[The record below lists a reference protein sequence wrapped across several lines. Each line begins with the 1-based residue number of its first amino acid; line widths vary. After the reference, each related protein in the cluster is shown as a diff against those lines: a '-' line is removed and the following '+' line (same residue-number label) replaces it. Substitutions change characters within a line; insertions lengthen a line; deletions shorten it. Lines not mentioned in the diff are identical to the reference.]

1 MSVQQSMFGDEPRLD
16 LSQWYTPPK
25 LARMIVE
32 WTLRS
37 YATSDPRHWGQI
49 SDYLR
54 ILEPAAGRGA
64 LILDIPEQHSVVAYD
79 VDQRNIDYLMT
90 LSSSW
95 ASCPCTCEP
104 RLRDFLSDPDPGH
117 FDLSIM
123 NPPYEHDQD
132 LDFARR
138 VVVDGVADRAVMLM
152 RSVFRHG
159 KKRWEKFW
167 RHVNLNRQVDLV
179 TRPKFGGDNTALS
192 DFAVFD
198 VTRRDVP
205 LELGQV
211 QKVEVE
217 RWII

>member
-16 LSQWYTPPK
+16 LSQWYTPAK

-37 YATSDPRHWGQI
+37 YYIDDPGQWRKMPDCL
-49 SDYLR
+49 S

-64 LILDIPEQHSVVAYD
+64 LIHDIPEQHLITAFD
-79 VDQRNIDYLMT
+79 IDPRNAEHLTTNYLHANVF
-90 LSSSW
+90 L
-95 ASCPCTCEP
+95 A
-104 RLRDFLSDPDPGH
+104 DFLTFIDPGH
-117 FDLSIM
+117 FDLAIM
-123 NPPYEHDQD
+123 NPPYENDQD

-159 KKRWEKFW
+159 KKRWEEFW
-167 RHVNLNRQVDLV
+167 RYVDLNRQVDLV
-179 TRPKFGGDNTALS
+179 TRPKFGGENTALS

-198 VTRRDVP
+198 VIKRDVP